1 LNYQPIKKGDIMK
14 VRVFIRRKFKEG
26 KDMVAFRLL
35 KKIRLNAMEYEG
47 YISGETLVST
57 NDPQEIMVISTW
69 QNMEDWNSWKESED
83 RKTIDA
89 LLEELQTTPTLYE
102 SFVFSKYRLSAKTG
116 FADHPG

>member
-1 LNYQPIKKGDIMK
+1 MR
-14 VRVFIRRKFKEG
+14 VRVFIRRKIEEG
-26 KDMVAFRLL
+26 KDTEAFRLL

-47 YISGETLVST
+47 YISGETLVRT

-89 LLEELQTTPTLYE
+89 LLEELQTMPTLYE
-102 SFVFSKYRLSAKTG
+102 SFVISKYRLHAKTG
-116 FADHPG
+116 FADQLWIRSPRPAR

>member
-1 LNYQPIKKGDIMK
+1 MLVK
-14 VRVFIRRKFKEG
+14 VFIRRHFKEG
-26 KDMVAFRLL
+26 KDREVFRLL
-35 KKIRLNAMEYEG
+35 KKIRLKAMECEG

-69 QNMEDWNSWKESED
+69 ESMDDWDSWKESLD

-89 LLEELQTTPTLYE
+89 LLEELQTTSTLYE

-116 FADHPG
+116 FVDHPG